1 MKYHVLARSIYDS
14 KTAVFSEGSLFR
26 IVSEK

>member
-1 MKYHVLARSIYDS
+1 MKYRVLARSIYDS
-14 KTAVFSEGSLFR
+14 KTAVFSEGSRFR